1 MVRGLFCLLVKVF
14 ANLRT
19 EAVTVPRTSILGG
32 VSSKTLQKMKSST
45 QKQLQKLLDH
55 IQSSYAGDYAAV
67 SRDLDKA
74 IYCLHFLKKNQI
86 AHDEVQDLCFALHQ
100 LSECF
105 YRMHSKRRIRQHR
118 ELLHILDILK
128 SPLDSSPPSP

>member
-1 MVRGLFCLLVKVF
+1 
-14 ANLRT
+14 
-19 EAVTVPRTSILGG
+19 
-32 VSSKTLQKMKSST
+32 MKPST

-55 IQSSYAGDYAAV
+55 IQDSYAGDYVAI

-86 AHDEVQDLCFALHQ
+86 ARDEVQGLCFALHK

-105 YRMHSKRRIRQHR
+105 HQAHSERRIR
-118 ELLHILDILK
+118 
-128 SPLDSSPPSP
+128 